1 LNSIKIWI
9 SELRTT
15 IKFDDVS
22 ILRYLPFIL
31 LILYSP
37 VSIPSIAEQTKTEVQ
52 SVGLD
57 TPFTMPEIP
66 LPQIPGNR
74 YLITD
79 FGAVG
84 DGHTSNTVPFAKAI
98 ETCSRNGGGRIVVP
112 AGIWLTGPI
121 MLENNIDLHLE
132 ERAVLKFST
141 KFEDYPVIETSWEGL
156 PLKRCTSPISGRDLE
171 DISISGQGIID
182 GSGDA
187 WRPVLKNE
195 MAEIRWEELLRSG
208 GVVRENNGR
217 QVWWPSEEAS
227 LGDSLVAALDKK
239 QNAALIDYAAAREY
253 LRPSLISLINCQR
266 VLLDGPTFQN
276 SAAWNIHPLLCE
288 NVIIRNISVRN
299 PWYSTNGDGL
309 DIESCRNV
317 RVYNCTF
324 DVGDDALCLKS
335 GRNEYGRKRGIA
347 AENIVISDCIVYHG
361 HGGFVIGSEMS
372 GGVRNV
378 SVQNCVFLGTD
389 LGLRFKS
396 TRGRGGVVEN
406 IYIKNILME
415 DILTDAI
422 RINLFYQGKEPSL
435 DDRAMAVSAADIPPV
450 TEETPQFRQIF
461 FSDITC
467 RGANRALFLQGLPE
481 MPVKNIELD
490 RVFISAKTGIVCM
503 DAENIRMKNIT
514 VLADGGP
521 VLTLWNSQN
530 VKIKKTAFS
539 DAQAT
544 FLKLIGTKS
553 KDISLIGYD
562 ADKMKAHIELDENVS
577 EDALV
582 IH

>member
-1 LNSIKIWI
+1 M
-9 SELRTT
+9 
-15 IKFDDVS
+15 KFYD
-22 ILRYLPFIL
+22 IAYLRYFSIII
-31 LILYSP
+31 LILYLP
-37 VSIPSIAEQTKTEVQ
+37 VNIPSIAAQTKTEIQ
-52 SVGLD
+52 SVLSD
-57 TPFTMPEIP
+57 IPFNMPEIA
-66 LPQIPGNR
+66 LPQIPDER
-74 YLITD
+74 YLITE

-84 DGHTSNTVPFAKAI
+84 DGHTSNTVPFAQAI
-98 ETCSRNGGGRIVVP
+98 ETCSRNGGGHIIVP
-112 AGIWLTGPI
+112 AGLWLTGPI

-132 ERAVLKFST
+132 ERAVIKFST
-141 KFEDYPVIETSWEGL
+141 NFEDYPVIETSWEGL

-171 DISISGQGIID
+171 NISITGQGIID

-187 WRPVLKNE
+187 WRPVSKNE
-195 MAEIRWEELLRSG
+195 MAKIRWEELLRSG
-208 GVVRENNGR
+208 GVVREKNGS
-217 QVWWPSEEAS
+217 QVWWPSEAAS

-239 QNAALIDYAAAREY
+239 QNAALNDYAAAREY

-276 SAAWNIHPLLCE
+276 SGAWNIHPLLCK
-288 NVIIRNISVRN
+288 NVIIRNVSVRN

-317 RVYNCTF
+317 LVYSCTF

-415 DILTDAI
+415 DILTDAL
-422 RINLFYQGKEPSL
+422 RINLFYQGQEPSI
-435 DDRAMAVSAADIPPV
+435 DDRATDASAEDIPPV

-461 FSDITC
+461 ISDITC
-467 RGANRALFLQGLPE
+467 RGANRAVFLQGLPE

-490 RVFISAKTGIVCM
+490 RVFISAKTGITCM
-503 DAENIRMKNIT
+503 DAENIKMKNIT
-514 VLADGGP
+514 VLTDAGP

-530 VKIKKTAFS
+530 VKIMNPEFS
-539 DAQAT
+539 DTQTT
-544 FLKLIGTKS
+544 FLKLTGAKTKNVT
-553 KDISLIGYD
+553 LIGYD
-562 ADKMKAHIELDENVS
+562 ADKVKVHIELDKNVNK
-577 EDALV
+577 DALV
-582 IH
+582 IHR